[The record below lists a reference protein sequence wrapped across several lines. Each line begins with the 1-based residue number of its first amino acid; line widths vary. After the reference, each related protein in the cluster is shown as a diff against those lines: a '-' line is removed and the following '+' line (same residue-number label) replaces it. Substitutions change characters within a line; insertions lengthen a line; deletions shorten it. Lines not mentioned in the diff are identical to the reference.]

1 LQEASKG
8 TIELHDDDPV
18 YAERM
23 LKFFYTMEADS
34 HATDAKMAFLDPIYL
49 YTLADKYQAD
59 NLKKWAVTHLKDLMS
74 TNRNQFGCNDL
85 LDILDAHYSQCVT
98 IKDSLS
104 SCLAAWFRNQN
115 YHQYTIGSDDFLK
128 LVRKNPILGADLF
141 FATL

>member
-1 LQEASKG
+1 LQEASEG

-34 HATDAKMAFLDPIYL
+34 HATDEKTAFLDPIYL
-49 YTLADKYQAD
+49 YTLADKYQAE
-59 NLKKWAVTHLKDLMS
+59 NLKKWVVTHLKDLMS
-74 TNRNQFGCNDL
+74 TDRGNFRCNDI

-104 SCLAAWFRNQN
+104 NCLAAWFKNQL
-115 YHQYTIGSDDFLK
+115 YHQSAVRSDEFLK